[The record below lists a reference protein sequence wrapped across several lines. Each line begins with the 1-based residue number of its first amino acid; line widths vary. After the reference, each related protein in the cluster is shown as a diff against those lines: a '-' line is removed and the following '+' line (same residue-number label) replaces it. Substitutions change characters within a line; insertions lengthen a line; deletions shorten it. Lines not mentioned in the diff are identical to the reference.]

1 MENNNNNNQQMPDT
15 GHDDHDEGKLR
26 AEAAKR
32 RIAAREANERA
43 DAAEQEAAQLRAQI
57 AELRL
62 SQARQQVTAKH
73 PELTGDLIERFAPDD
88 VDADTLEA
96 WADKALGLVVAL
108 RGEKPVDESAM
119 SDAEIEL
126 ADTKLELARQKAVG
140 EYAHVTDEV
149 LDALCAADTPE
160 GVAEWAAEFERLA
173 GGEKPEERK
182 PVPHDNPNSP
192 SAKRLVNKSRQPS
205 GSYSSKQRNSGL
217 QNVAERLTN
226 R

>member
-1 MENNNNNNQQMPDT
+1 MDSNNEQTTPDT
-15 GHDDHDEGKLR
+15 LDNNDHEGRLA
-26 AEAAKR
+26 AENAKR
-32 RIAAREANERA
+32 RIQAKQAAERA
-43 DAAEQEAAQLRAQI
+43 DAAEAEAESLRQQI

-73 PELTGDLIERFAPDD
+73 PELTSELIGKYAPEG
-88 VDADTLEA
+88 VDADGLSD
-96 WADKALGLVVAL
+96 WAERALGLVVAL

-140 EYAHVTDEV
+140 EYEHVTDEV

-160 GVAEWAAEFERLA
+160 GVAEWAAEFERLVS
-173 GGEKPEERK
+173 GEKPVERK
-182 PVPHDNPNSP
+182 PVPHNNPNSP
-192 SAKRLVNKSRQPS
+192 LGQMAADMYFHPASSS
-205 GSYSSKQRNSGL
+205 GLKPRKSGL

>member
-1 MENNNNNNQQMPDT
+1 MENNNNNQQMPDT

-43 DAAEQEAAQLRAQI
+43 DAAEATVADLRAQI
-57 AELRL
+57 AALKL
-62 SQARQQVTAKH
+62 SQAKQAVTAAH
-73 PELTGDLIERFAPDD
+73 PELTADLIDQYAPDNI
-88 VDADTLEA
+88 DADGLA
-96 WADKALGLVVAL
+96 SWASKALGLVVAL
-108 RGEKPVDESAM
+108 RGEAPVAEDAM
-119 SDAEIEL
+119 SDTEKEL
-126 ADTKLELARQKAVG
+126 AAAQMEIARQKAVS
-140 EYAHVTDEV
+140 EHPHVSEDV

-173 GGEKPEERK
+173 GGEKPVERK
-182 PVPHDNPNSP
+182 PVPHNNPNSP
-192 SAKRLVNKSRQPS
+192 TARVLAGMARQPS
-205 GSYSSKQRNSGL
+205 GSSSSKPRNSGL